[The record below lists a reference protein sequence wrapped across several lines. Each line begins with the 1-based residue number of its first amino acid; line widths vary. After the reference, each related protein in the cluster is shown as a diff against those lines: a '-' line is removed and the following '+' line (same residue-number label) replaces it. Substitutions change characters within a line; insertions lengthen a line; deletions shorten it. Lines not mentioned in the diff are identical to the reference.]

1 MPIKR
6 VLQPVDLDRLAEI
19 VEATPGVVQV
29 LEAGNEWWIIHESRQ
44 SRPAAKAKQTRPGQ

>member
-44 SRPAAKAKQTRPGQ
+44 SRPAAKAKQTRA